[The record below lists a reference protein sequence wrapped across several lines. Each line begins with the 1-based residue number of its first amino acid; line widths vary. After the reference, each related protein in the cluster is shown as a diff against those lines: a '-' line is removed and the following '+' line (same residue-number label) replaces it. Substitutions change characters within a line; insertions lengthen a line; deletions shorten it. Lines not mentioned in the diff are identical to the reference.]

1 MPLDNMGSP
10 VSQTKNEGTKQSTSR
25 VIWNR
30 WLKVAE
36 VIGTVQMVVI
46 MTIVYW
52 IMIPF
57 MAIPLK
63 LFTDPLSL
71 RRGKGPSWTIREE
84 YDEEIIDQMK
94 NQF

>member
-1 MPLDNMGSP
+1 
-10 VSQTKNEGTKQSTSR
+10 
-25 VIWNR
+25 
-30 WLKVAE
+30 
-36 VIGTVQMVVI
+36 
-46 MTIVYW
+46 
-52 IMIPF
+52 